1 MKKITRIAALL
12 AAGALLFGAVG
23 CSDDDD
29 GGETGG
35 VEVKASVTPA
45 IALEEG
51 TNSTYVI
58 TCTVT
63 GDTFSADAKSLNK
76 DDVIPA
82 GYLELTA
89 SDSKVTISEVK
100 VSEKFTDTVGKV
112 SIKVTAADGAKSGTI
127 TAKLLKGT
135 LTDTTDTVTA
145 TGISYTIKGD
155 ESQQGGGDGT
165 PDAWTLAGKVGDITI
180 TEGYSFSGKSA
191 DGYTKSAKLTAIG
204 SDATIIYD
212 NVELDGEKGNLTL
225 TIANYAGTGVGKTKS
240 KVTTKE
246 DLEAGYS
253 DDKLKPSASNNNKA
267 VLPETVQYKSNS
279 KGLVIKRDALKISGV
294 KGSVKLTVKWGVT
307 SSKAESDRNLEVTIG
322 SGETEEIA
330 MPLSTTNAKE
340 NSFDVEGGENG
351 VDVYIGAS
359 NEVYID
365 SITITTE

>member
-12 AAGALLFGAVG
+12 AAGALLFGAAG
-23 CSDDDD
+23 CSSDDDGDEKD
-29 GGETGG
+29 G
-35 VEVKASVTPA
+35 VKVTASVETA
-45 IALEEG
+45 IELEKG
-51 TNSTYVI
+51 TNGTYVV

-63 GDTFSADAKSLNK
+63 GDTFSANAKGLEVDAP
-76 DDVIPA
+76 IPA
-82 GYLELTA
+82 DYLKLTA

-112 SIKVTAADGAKSGTI
+112 SIKVAAADGAKSGTI
-127 TAKLLKGT
+127 KAELLKGT
-135 LTDTTDTVTA
+135 LTNTTDTVTA
-145 TGISYTIKGD
+145 TSISYTIKGD
-155 ESQQGGGDGT
+155 EGQQGGGDGT

-180 TEGYSFSGKSA
+180 TEGYSFSGKS
-191 DGYTKSAKLTAIG
+191 DTGYTKSGKLTVIG

-225 TIANYAGTGVGKTKS
+225 TIANYAGTGVGKTKAS
-240 KVTTKE
+240 VKT
-246 DLEAGYS
+246 S
-253 DDKLKPSASNNNKA
+253 DALAAALTDDNLKPSASNNNKA
-267 VLPETVQYKSNS
+267 SLPSTVQYKSNS

-307 SSKAESDRNLEVTIG
+307 SSKATSDRNLEVTIG

-330 MPLSTTNAKE
+330 MPLNSTAATE